1 MKKAEDF
8 YIKLEKRA
16 YQTIDKIESGRDQ
29 SAKYEYLEI
38 MTMLAFFILDSL
50 RALRTCGF
58 LFLGAALGILLTL
71 LR

>member
-16 YQTIDKIESGRDQ
+16 YQTIDKIENGRDQ

-38 MTMLAFFILDSL
+38 MTMVAFFLLDSL
-50 RALRTCGF
+50 RTIRFTLCLMAGLLIYKL
-58 LFLGAALGILLTL
+58 LFG
-71 LR
+71 

>member
-16 YQTIDKIESGRDQ
+16 YQTIYRIESGRDQ

-38 MTMLAFFILDSL
+38 MTMVAFFLLDSL
-50 RALRTCGF
+50 RTIRFTLCFMAGLLIYKL
-58 LFLGAALGILLTL
+58 LFG
-71 LR
+71 

>member
-16 YQTIDKIESGRDQ
+16 YQTIDKIENGRDQ

-38 MTMLAFFILDSL
+38 MTMVAFFSPRQPAHDPLH
-50 RALRTCGF
+50 ALFHGGPAH
-58 LFLGAALGILLTL
+58 L
-71 LR
+71 

>member
-16 YQTIDKIESGRDQ
+16 YQTIDKIENGRDQ

-38 MTMLAFFILDSL
+38 MTMVAFFLLDSL
-50 RALRTCGF
+50 RTIRFTLCIMAGLLIYKL
-58 LFLGAALGILLTL
+58 LFG
-71 LR
+71 

>member
-1 MKKAEDF
+1 MKRAEDF

-38 MTMLAFFILDSL
+38 MTMVAFFLLDSL
-50 RALRTCGF
+50 RTIRFTLCFMAGLLIYKL
-58 LFLGAALGILLTL
+58 LFG
-71 LR
+71 

>member
-29 SAKYEYLEI
+29 SAKYEYL
-38 MTMLAFFILDSL
+38 
-50 RALRTCGF
+50 
-58 LFLGAALGILLTL
+58 
-71 LR
+71 

>member
-16 YQTIDKIESGRDQ
+16 YQTIDKIENGRDQ

-38 MTMLAFFILDSL
+38 MTMVAFFLLDSL
-50 RALRTCGF
+50 RTIRFTLCFMAGLLIYKL
-58 LFLGAALGILLTL
+58 LFG
-71 LR
+71 

>member
-29 SAKYEYLEI
+29 SPKYEYLEI
-38 MTMLAFFILDSL
+38 MTMVAFFLLDSL
-50 RALRTCGF
+50 RTIRFTLCFMTGLLIYKL
-58 LFLGAALGILLTL
+58 LFG
-71 LR
+71 